1 MTVRRNVFAWAL
13 AILFFMVSGVFLSGL
28 TSGRMTRPDARG
40 SEADSLL
47 MMISRRPEF
56 ALGFRNAL
64 SDVVWLQAVQVA
76 GNRNLVRTDY
86 DRLSRLLDAV
96 ANYDSRFLVP
106 YLLGGLVLGESP
118 DHAPE
123 ALGTL
128 ERGWRNYPREWRLPF
143 YMGYTW
149 YFILGN
155 PLEGGRLMQ
164 EASRLPGSPAYLPR
178 LSARM
183 LVEAK
188 VPETALSFLQEMIA
202 KETDPQRR
210 DVLVRRALE
219 VAVERDIQRIES
231 AIEKFRTSRGKAPG
245 SLDDLLTAGFLDAVP
260 EEPNGGRYF
269 LSVDGQVRS
278 SKVNMRMKVYRKH
291 ENR

>member
-1 MTVRRNVFAWAL
+1 MTLRRNVFAWAL
-13 AILFFMVSGVFLSGL
+13 ALLFFLASMVFLSGL
-28 TSGRMTRPDARG
+28 TSGRMRHPDARG
-40 SEADSLL
+40 NDSDSLL
-47 MMISRRPEF
+47 MMISRRPAF

-76 GNRNLVRTDY
+76 GNRNLLRSDY
-86 DRLSRLLDAV
+86 DRLYRLLDAV
-96 ANYDSRFLVP
+96 SNYDSRFLVP

-118 DHAPE
+118 DHARE

-128 ERGWRNYPREWRLPF
+128 ERGWRNHPREWRLPF

-164 EASRLPGSPAYLPR
+164 EASRLPGRPAYLPR

-188 VPETALSFLQEMIA
+188 APETALSFLQEIIA
-202 KETDPQRR
+202 KETDPERR
-210 DVLVRRALE
+210 EVLIRRALE
-219 VAVERDIQRIES
+219 VAVERDIQRLER
-231 AIEKFRTSRGKAPG
+231 AVEAYRTDRRKNPG
-245 SLDDLLTAGFLDAVP
+245 SLEDLLAGGFLHAIP
-260 EEPNGGRYF
+260 EEPGGGKYY
-269 LSVDGQVRS
+269 LSADGEVRS
-278 SKVNMRMKVYRKH
+278 TKVKQRLRVYRQH